1 MAPRNKR
8 EQLYDELDG
17 RMKEGG
23 LHRQLRLK
31 KGDKFTKTDIAKLAR
46 VAEGKSFLF
55 KGNQFKMTKLL
66 KKRILL
72 AKTMMKA

>member
-1 MAPRNKR
+1 MAPRDPR
-8 EQLYDELDG
+8 AQLYDKLDG

-23 LHRQLRLK
+23 LRRQLRLK
-31 KGDKFTKTDIAKLAR
+31 KGDKFTKPDINKLAR